1 MRHILTEFINNK
13 LMIKF
18 FKRKNKKNKA
28 KKGQSS
34 EQDNNLSD
42 QQSAQQ
48 PNEKTNDE
56 LTEQPNHQHPADSE
70 QHSLPSTQPPQD
82 AGVMMQEVPI
92 EPLPAQI
99 DRPQDHQ
106 AEKSINHSEVT
117 DTDSSTENVANN
129 NQITGRRDA
138 LIDPN
143 EANHSKSQLN
153 PEQFKTAAD
162 VADATIPQSREG
174 FNPAVTEAADVPLSE
189 RVTAQINPIQTST
202 DSPAEPKTNPDT
214 TLDKKL
220 NKTNA
225 NFGQKMK
232 QLFSLKKKI
241 DEDLF
246 EDLETTLLMADVG
259 AAATIDVLEKVRK
272 SLKRRNLSDSDAVM
286 EALQEHLTELAMVVE
301 KPLVIDENKHPFV
314 ILVVGVNGVGKTT
327 TIAKLARKYKGMGKK
342 VMLAAGDT
350 FRAAAVEQLKT
361 WGERED
367 IPVMAQKTGADSAS
381 VIFDAMTSA
390 KARNMDILIADTA
403 GRLHTQANL
412 MQELEKI
419 SRVIR
424 KNDDTAPHETLIV
437 IDGGTGQNAISQ
449 VREFNK
455 ANLLTGV
462 VITKLDGTP
471 KGGVLF
477 NLAAEFG
484 IPVRYIGV
492 GEKSSDLKDYQAKE
506 FVKAIIN

>member
-1 MRHILTEFINNK
+1 
-13 LMIKF
+13 MIKF
-18 FKRKNKKNKA
+18 FKRKSKNKPPEEQL
-28 KKGQSS
+28 KTDGQVESS
-34 EQDNNLSD
+34 GTESRRNAISQADERNSQLPAQNTDVMPSGNTAEVEKDEAVELAAPAIEVPPELLAQGVEPHQYQLS
-42 QQSAQQ
+42 QQLS
-48 PNEKTNDE
+48 KTND
-56 LTEQPNHQHPADSE
+56 
-70 QHSLPSTQPPQD
+70 
-82 AGVMMQEVPI
+82 
-92 EPLPAQI
+92 
-99 DRPQDHQ
+99 
-106 AEKSINHSEVT
+106 
-117 DTDSSTENVANN
+117 
-129 NQITGRRDA
+129 
-138 LIDPN
+138 
-143 EANHSKSQLN
+143 
-153 PEQFKTAAD
+153 
-162 VADATIPQSREG
+162 
-174 FNPAVTEAADVPLSE
+174 
-189 RVTAQINPIQTST
+189 
-202 DSPAEPKTNPDT
+202 
-214 TLDKKL
+214 
-220 NKTNA
+220 
-225 NFGQKMK
+225 NFGKKMK
-232 QLFSLKKKI
+232 QMFSLKKQI

-246 EDLETTLLMADVG
+246 EELETTLLMADVG
-259 AAATIDVLEKVRK
+259 ATATMDVIEKVRK
-272 SLKRRNLSDSDAVM
+272 SLKRRNLSDSDAVFD
-286 EALQEHLTELAMVVE
+286 ALKVHLTELAEVVE
-301 KPLVIDENKHPFV
+301 KPLLIDENKQPFV

-390 KARNMDILIADTA
+390 KARGVDVLIADTA

-455 ANLLTGV
+455 ANSLTGV

-484 IPVRYIGV
+484 IPVRFIGV
-492 GEKSSDLKDYQAKE
+492 GEKSSDLKPYKAAE
-506 FVKAIIN
+506 FVDAIID

>member
-1 MRHILTEFINNK
+1 MRHILTEFRSQI

-18 FKRKNKKNKA
+18 FNRKNKKTKA
-28 KKGQSS
+28 EEQLPTDSQVVSS
-34 EQDNNLSD
+34 SDDLNNSKEDSLAVD
-42 QQSAQQ
+42 
-48 PNEKTNDE
+48 
-56 LTEQPNHQHPADSE
+56 TESQAINQAEP
-70 QHSLPSTQPPQD
+70 T
-82 AGVMMQEVPI
+82 VEVPPELLAQGV
-92 EPLPAQI
+92 EP
-99 DRPQDHQ
+99 H
-106 AEKSINHSEVT
+106 
-117 DTDSSTENVANN
+117 
-129 NQITGRRDA
+129 
-138 LIDPN
+138 
-143 EANHSKSQLN
+143 QLN
-153 PEQFKTAAD
+153 Q
-162 VADATIPQSREG
+162 Q
-174 FNPAVTEAADVPLSE
+174 LS
-189 RVTAQINPIQTST
+189 
-202 DSPAEPKTNPDT
+202 
-214 TLDKKL
+214 
-220 NKTNA
+220 KTNA
-225 NFGQKMK
+225 NFGKKMK

-259 AAATIDVLEKVRK
+259 SAATMDVLEKVRK
-272 SLKRRNLSDSDAVM
+272 SLKRKKLSDSDAVFD
-286 EALQEHLTELAMVVE
+286 ALKEQLTALAQVVE
-301 KPLVIDENKHPFV
+301 KPLEIDESKQPFV

-327 TIAKLARKYKGMGKK
+327 TIAKLARKYKGMGKN

-367 IPVMAQKTGADSAS
+367 IPVMAQSTGADSAS
-381 VIFDAMTSA
+381 VIFDAMASA
-390 KARNMDILIADTA
+390 KARNIDVLIADTA

-424 KNDDTAPHETLIV
+424 KNDDSAPHETLIV

-477 NLAAEFG
+477 NLASEFG
-484 IPVRYIGV
+484 IPVRFIGV
-492 GEKSSDLKDYQAKE
+492 GEKSTDLKPFVAKD
-506 FVKAIIN
+506 FVEAIIN